1 MPIHDWKNAP
11 AGLFHHFH
19 QSWSCAI
26 CDSLNAGLL
35 PKGYYALIEQH
46 ALEVVPDVMTLTRH
60 PKAGSPSRPRGGIAL
75 AEAPPKTRIV
85 SRGSETEVYAEK
97 ANKVVI
103 RNKSGEV
110 VSVLEIVSPGNKH
123 SRAAVRQ
130 FVDKAVDLLLSRI
143 HLLVIDLLPPSPRDP
158 QGLHQLIWSEVE
170 EDEFRLPRGKSLTL
184 VSYCSGFPRTA
195 FIEPLAVGDKLPEM
209 PAFLDTETYVRVPL
223 ETTYAATWKLC
234 PEEFRED
241 VLASAR

>member
-19 QSWSCAI
+19 QHWSCAI

-46 ALEVVPDVMTLTRH
+46 ALDVVPVVLTLQRR
-60 PKAGSPSRPRGGIAL
+60 PKAGPPSRSRGGIAV
-75 AEAPPKTRIV
+75 ADAPPKTRIV

-97 ANKVVI
+97 ANKIVI
-103 RNKSGEV
+103 RDKSGEV

-123 SRAAVRQ
+123 SRLAIRK
-130 FVDKAVDLLLSRI
+130 FVDMSVDLLRNGI
-143 HLLVIDLLPPSPRDP
+143 HLLIVDLLPPTPRDP

-170 EDEFRLPRGKSLTL
+170 ADDFRLPRGKPLTL
-184 VSYCSGFPRTA
+184 VSNCSGFPRTA
-195 FIEPLAVGDKLPEM
+195 FIDPLAVGDKLPEM
-209 PAFLDTETYVRVPL
+209 PAFLDTQTYVRVPL
-223 ETTYAATWKLC
+223 DETYAATWKLC
-234 PEEFRED
+234 PGELRDD
-241 VLASAR
+241 VISSAR